1 MKDRRNRAAQP
12 PAGRNWRIELQIHPS
27 DIRKRVRYLF
37 LNRFQV
43 TVLSVIALLYV
54 LLLSLAVA
62 VAPGVIGG
70 TMGRQEYYALVGER
84 GRQGERLQA
93 LVRQLEHLHVRTQR
107 LGLGV
112 SKVLLAY
119 ALPRLPA
126 PQAGTSTVSGASTV
140 SVASAVSADT
150 ALSDSI
156 YAGVVQQGDRLST
169 RMGEELRQ
177 VDDALNRVQT
187 FEKDNPDRVRTT
199 PSVCPLRGEF
209 VLTSSFR
216 TRRSPFT
223 KQLEFHPGLDF
234 AATVGTPVRATADGV
249 VAFAGQFPMGR
260 GVNWWRYGNL
270 VAVRNGDL
278 FVTLYGHCHQ
288 IQVRPGQK
296 IKRGDILGTV
306 GNSGWSI
313 SPHLYYEVRK
323 RDGEDEPRPVDPLMY
338 ILDRRWPNE
347 ERLLFGGRNNSPPPN
362 SYELLPRTLGR

>member
-1 MKDRRNRAAQP
+1 MKDGWNGAAQP
-12 PAGRNWRIELQIHPS
+12 PAGTNWRIELQIHPS

-43 TVLSVIALLYV
+43 TVLSVVALLYL

-70 TMGRQEYYALVGER
+70 TMGRQEYYTLVGER
-84 GRQGERLQA
+84 GRQGERLQE
-93 LVRQLEHLHVRTQR
+93 LVRQLEHLHARTQR
-107 LGLGV
+107 LSLGV

-126 PQAGTSTVSGASTV
+126 PQTGV
-140 SVASAVSADT
+140 SAVSAAST
-150 ALSDSI
+150 ISTTSAGSVLPDSI
-156 YAGVVQQGDRLST
+156 YASVVQQGDRLSA

-177 VDDALNRVQT
+177 ADNALNRVQT

-209 VLTSSFR
+209 VLTSAFR

-249 VAFAGQFPMGR
+249 VAFAGRYPMGR

-270 VAVRNGDL
+270 VAIRNGDL
-278 FVTLYGHCHQ
+278 FVTLYGHCNQ
-288 IQVRPGQK
+288 LQVRAGQK
-296 IKRGDILGTV
+296 VKRGDVLGTV
-306 GNSGWSI
+306 GNSGWSV

-347 ERLLFGGRNNSPPPN
+347 ERLLFGGRNNAPPPN

>member
-1 MKDRRNRAAQP
+1 MREGRNGP
-12 PAGRNWRIELQIHPS
+12 PAGTDWRLELQIHPS

-37 LNRFQV
+37 LRRFQV
-43 TVLSVIALLYV
+43 TALSLLALLYL

-70 TMGRQEYYALVGER
+70 TMGRQEYYALAAER

-93 LVRQLEHLHVRTQR
+93 LVRQLEHLHARTQR

-119 ALPRLPA
+119 ALPRTPASQTGGLQKAGNSAETAKALP
-126 PQAGTSTVSGASTV
+126 
-140 SVASAVSADT
+140 
-150 ALSDSI
+150 DSI
-156 YAGVVQQGDRLST
+156 YAGVLQQGDRLST

-177 VDDALNRVQT
+177 VDNSLNRVQT
-187 FEKDNPDRVRTT
+187 FEKDNPDRVRIT
-199 PSVCPLRGEF
+199 PSVCPLRGDF

-223 KQLEFHPGLDF
+223 KQLEFHSGLDF
-234 AATVGTPVRATADGV
+234 AAPVGTPVHATADGV
-249 VAFAGQFPMGR
+249 AAFAGQFPMGR
-260 GVNWWRYGNL
+260 NVSWWRYGNL
-270 VAVRNGDL
+270 VAVRHGDL
-278 FVTLYGHCHQ
+278 FVTLYGNCDQ
-288 IQVRPGQK
+288 IQVRAGQK

-323 RDGEDEPRPVDPLMY
+323 RDAENEPRPVDPLMY

-347 ERLLFGGRNNSPPPN
+347 ERLLFGGRNVPPPN